1 MKCLLK
7 TIISLVVIVAIAA
20 VLLYFWGI
28 PALLAE
34 DKAADHLEK
43 KDYNV
48 SVASETECDAMSL
61 LVDYEIEGYIFAEK
75 DSAMV
80 SIWYLKDSS
89 DAKKCKEEQE
99 DAVQEIYD
107 AMADAVELIS
117 PSKAESLREEAKE
130 IKTVRFGKIV
140 VQGSVR
146 GIFAAIAGL

>member
-28 PALLAE
+28 PTLLAE

-43 KDYNV
+43 KGYDV
-48 SVASETECDAMSL
+48 SVASEAECDAMSL
-61 LVDYEIEGYIFAEK
+61 RTDYEIEGYIFAEK
-75 DSAMV
+75 DSDMV

-89 DAKKCKEEQE
+89 DAKQCKKEQE
-99 DAVQEIYD
+99 AAVQEVYD
-107 AMADAVELIS
+107 AMADAVETIS
-117 PSKAESLREEAKE
+117 PNKAESLREEAKE

-140 VQGSVR
+140 IQGNVR
-146 GIFAAIAGL
+146 GIVAAIAGL

>member
-28 PALLAE
+28 PTLLAQ

-48 SVASETECDAMSL
+48 TVASEAECGAMSL
-61 LVDYEIEGYIFAEK
+61 LKDYEIEGYISAEK
-75 DSAMV
+75 DNDMV

-89 DAKKCKEEQE
+89 DAKKCKKEQE
-99 DAVQEIYD
+99 EAVQQIYD
-107 AMADAVELIS
+107 AMADAVEIIS

-140 VQGSVR
+140 IQGNVR
-146 GIFAAIAGL
+146 GIVAAIAGL

>member
-28 PALLAE
+28 PTLLAE

-48 SVASETECDAMSL
+48 SVASEIECDAMSL
-61 LVDYEIEGYIFAEK
+61 LVDYDIEGYIAAEK
-75 DSAMV
+75 DSNMV

-89 DAKKCKEEQE
+89 DAKKCKEKEEARIQE
-99 DAVQEIYD
+99 KYD
-107 AMADAVELIS
+107 LMADAVELIS

-140 VQGSVR
+140 IQGNVR
-146 GIFAAIAGL
+146 GIVAAIAGL